1 MIEKL
6 ELFNFRCYDYKK
18 IDLKTGINI
27 IVGDN
32 ASGKSSLI
40 EAIHVLGTCKSFRTH
55 LDKDMIMFDK
65 DFYSIFSIVRDKSIT
80 LSYLNGEK
88 KINIDNN
95 YVKTLSKY
103 IGTLNVVLFSP
114 EDLNIIK
121 GEPKNRRKFIDVCLS
136 QIDKEYLETL
146 IDYNKILKERN
157 ELLKKIEFDGRNL
170 EKNDDILLEL
180 YTDKLIEKA
189 YVIVLKRKEFLEQI
203 NDEVDHKMKLM
214 KEDEKVSLIYKPSVE
229 LINIGEEIK
238 KNKLMDL
245 YCKRS
250 SVGPHKDD
258 FEVAL
263 NNKNASSFSSQGQQ
277 RTITIAI
284 KLAYAEILKKLN
296 KSCIIMLD
304 DVYGELD
311 QKRQK
316 DLIKMIDVNNQV
328 IISTTT
334 LDCIEK
340 NILEKSNII
349 RI

>member
-65 DFYSIFSIVRDKSIT
+65 DFYSIFATVRDKSIT

-146 IDYNKILKERN
+146 YPDV
-157 ELLKKIEFDGRNL
+157 F
-170 EKNDDILLEL
+170 
-180 YTDKLIEKA
+180 
-189 YVIVLKRKEFLEQI
+189 
-203 NDEVDHKMKLM
+203 
-214 KEDEKVSLIYKPSVE
+214 
-229 LINIGEEIK
+229 
-238 KNKLMDL
+238 
-245 YCKRS
+245 
-250 SVGPHKDD
+250 
-258 FEVAL
+258 
-263 NNKNASSFSSQGQQ
+263 
-277 RTITIAI
+277 
-284 KLAYAEILKKLN
+284 AE
-296 KSCIIMLD
+296 
-304 DVYGELD
+304 
-311 QKRQK
+311 
-316 DLIKMIDVNNQV
+316 
-328 IISTTT
+328 
-334 LDCIEK
+334 
-340 NILEKSNII
+340 
-349 RI
+349 